1 MWGLCYVRPVTKW
14 GRKKGIFPQSRPL
27 PTFVRIVHYF
37 VYHLLLFYSVV
48 SFAVL
53 CPFEPAQCQAASF
66 FCALRNPLLE
76 GIDRLRT

>member
-1 MWGLCYVRPVTKW
+1 MSDLSRSG
-14 GRKKGIFPQSRPL
+14 GEKKNFPQSRPL

-37 VYHLLLFYSVV
+37 VYHLLLFYSEV